1 MPYITYHLFG
11 ILISGVFAWLIG
23 ILLFS
28 DEDNKNKRN
37 ITQIIGFFVFIGLV
51 NGIILPDF
59 RQYQQ
64 SNKIN
69 NVLADIPFLRT
80 LKTEEPALYQQYQQ
94 LLTDMMQKGESKTAM
109 LMATSQKTEAVMLKR
124 LSSADDEAINAYVD
138 AITTA
143 LGELKEQNGE
153 LCFDYLFPQ
162 QSKAPLKASQHL
174 SYQTKTRITY
184 AMKAIILNQQNQALP
199 ADEILQPYLINI
211 IQSLENKYGSDIEI
225 MNNPMTTQVP
235 KARGCEIFYD
245 FYQQLRQQEPA
256 LRADLMRFLS
266 QQ

>member
-1 MPYITYHLFG
+1 MPYIAYHLFG

-23 ILLFS
+23 VLLFS
-28 DEDNKNKRN
+28 GEDNKSKRN

-59 RQYQQ
+59 RQNQQ

-94 LLTDMMQKGESKTAM
+94 LLTDMMQKDESKTAII
-109 LMATSQKTEAVMLKR
+109 MATSQKTEAVMLKR

-143 LGELKEQNGE
+143 LGELKQQNGD
-153 LCFDYLFPQ
+153 LCYDYLFPQ
-162 QSKAPLKASQHL
+162 QAKNPLTAVGGLSESTKKAIQL
-174 SYQTKTRITY
+174 S
-184 AMKAIILNQQNQALP
+184 MEAIILNQQNQALP
-199 ADEILQPYLINI
+199 ENEILQPYLINI
-211 IQSLENKYGSDIEI
+211 MQSLENKYGNDIEI